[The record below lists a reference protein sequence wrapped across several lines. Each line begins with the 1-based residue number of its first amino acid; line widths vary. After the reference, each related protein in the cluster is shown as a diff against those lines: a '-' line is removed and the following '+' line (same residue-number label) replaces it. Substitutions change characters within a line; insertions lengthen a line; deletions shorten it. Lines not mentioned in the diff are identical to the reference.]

1 VVTLWDTL
9 SLDLGDRPHASI
21 PLLAGLSTAQCR
33 IVAQMASLR
42 SVGAGQPL
50 LRSGAEGREM
60 YLVIDGVLEATLE
73 TPMGHVVLNRFER
86 GDLVGEVGF
95 YTRRHS
101 AEIAVVERARLLRLT
116 EQSFARL
123 DKRSPKIAAVLY
135 RNLSAIMAG
144 RLADTTERIR

>member
-1 VVTLWDTL
+1 
-9 SLDLGDRPHASI
+9 
-21 PLLAGLSTAQCR
+21 
-33 IVAQMASLR
+33 
-42 SVGAGQPL
+42 
-50 LRSGAEGREM
+50 
-60 YLVIDGVLEATLE
+60 VIDGVLEATLE